1 MIKETLIFMYELL
14 YFILISLPLAITL
27 YLITIVIDKFK
38 RNVRIK
44 TDNNT

>member
-1 MIKETLIFMYELL
+1 MIKETLIFIYELL
-14 YFILISLPLAITL
+14 YFIFISVPLALSI
-27 YLITIVIDKFK
+27 YLITITISKFK

>member
-1 MIKETLIFMYELL
+1 MIKETLIFIYELL

-38 RNVRIK
+38 KKCTN
-44 TDNNT
+44 

>member
-1 MIKETLIFMYELL
+1 MIKETLIFIYELL
-14 YFILISLPLAITL
+14 YFIFISLPLALSI
-27 YLITIVIDKFK
+27 YLITITISKFK

>member
-1 MIKETLIFMYELL
+1 MIKETLIFIYELL
-14 YFILISLPLAITL
+14 YFIFISVPLALTI
-27 YLITIVIDKFK
+27 YLITITISKFK